1 MNLQDIIAELE
12 NIIDQASD
20 DDEIS
25 KESMLD
31 ALTDVVRDAKGN
43 DSLDFDMEDDDHF
56 GSWQETDFSSLS
68 DLEDN

>member
-1 MNLQDIIAELE
+1 MNLQQIIAELE

-43 DSLDFDMEDDDHF
+43 DMDLIFEDLDDFD
-56 GSWQETDFSSLS
+56 SYQETDFSSLA
-68 DLEDN
+68 DLDD